1 MSQDQSITT
10 RYSDSELAEFKAII
24 NKKLTYAK
32 DDLKFYLDSLK
43 EMSDNPDNKVKGLD
57 DGSSSTEVTRLNTL
71 ASRQQKHIK
80 HLENALQRIES
91 KTYGVCRET
100 GTLIPKDRLRAVPH
114 ATLSVEAK
122 LSR

>member
-1 MSQDQSITT
+1 MSKHQSTT
-10 RYSDSELAEFKAII
+10 KRYSDAELAEFKTLIL
-24 NKKLTYAK
+24 KKIAYAK
-32 DDLKFYLDSLK
+32 TDLDFYLNSLK
-43 EMSDNPDNKVKGLD
+43 EMSENPDNKVKGLD
-57 DGSSSTEVTRLNTL
+57 DGSASAEVTRLNTL
-71 ASRQQKHIK
+71 ASRQQKLIQ

-100 GTLIPKDRLRAVPH
+100 GVLIAKERLKAVPH

>member
-1 MSQDQSITT
+1 MSKDSSTT
-10 RYSDSELAEFKAII
+10 VRYSDDDLAEFKALLL
-24 NKKLTYAK
+24 KKVGYAK
-32 DDLKFYLDSLK
+32 GDLKFYLDSLK
-43 EMSDNPDNKVKGLD
+43 EMSENPDNKVKGLD
-57 DGSSSTEVTRLNTL
+57 DGTASAEVTRLNTL
-71 ASRQQKHIK
+71 ASRQQKHIQ

-100 GTLIPKDRLRAVPH
+100 GTLIPKERLKAVPH

>member
-1 MSQDQSITT
+1 MSLDSSTT
-10 RYSDSELAEFKAII
+10 ARYSDADLAEFKALI
-24 NKKLTYAK
+24 NKKVSYAK
-32 DDLKFYLDSLK
+32 EDLKFYLDSLK

-57 DGSSSTEVTRLNTL
+57 DGTASAEVTRLNTL
-71 ASRQQKHIK
+71 ASRQQKHIQ

-100 GTLIPKDRLRAVPH
+100 GTLIPKERLKAVPH

-122 LSR
+122 MSR